1 LVVYVSCLSVLCRV
15 LRYIPGIASKRRKFG
30 WARAI
35 PATEIRRLSSPAQLG
50 LYAAQEIA
58 QNAEERRL
66 HGLSNPPARRTLT
79 QVATDLGS
87 SAVEINNGLKQ
98 ARLELFGKNLSD
110 SAAYNRI
117 RQHSQLG
124 NRTCAH
130 NDCTTPLP
138 RYAHASRRYCSWH
151 SRNHARAERHRAK
164 GESAG

>member
-1 LVVYVSCLSVLCRV
+1 VLCRV
-15 LRYIPGIASKRRKFG
+15 LRYIPGIASKRRKYG
-30 WARAI
+30 WALAI

-50 LYAAQEIA
+50 LYAAQELA

-117 RQHSQLG
+117 RQQRQHG
-124 NRTCAH
+124 NRTCTH
-130 NDCTTPLP
+130 PDCNTPLP
-138 RYAHASRRYCSWH
+138 TYAHTSRRYCK
-151 SRNHARAERHRAK
+151 NHATPTQRVTRHRR
-164 GESAG
+164 SRRH

>member
-1 LVVYVSCLSVLCRV
+1 LSVPRRV
-15 LRYIPGIASKRRKFG
+15 FRYIPRIASKRRKYG
-30 WARAI
+30 WALAI

-50 LYAAQEIA
+50 LYAAQELA

-66 HGLSNPPARRTLT
+66 HGLFNPPARLTLT

-87 SAVEINNGLKQ
+87 SGVEINNGLKQ

-117 RQHSQLG
+117 NQHRQLG

>member
-1 LVVYVSCLSVLCRV
+1 LSVPRRV
-15 LRYIPGIASKRRKFG
+15 FRYIPGIASKRRKYG

-35 PATEIRRLSSPAQLG
+35 PATQIRRLSSPAQLG
-50 LYAAQEIA
+50 LYAAQELA
-58 QNAEERRL
+58 QNVEERRL
-66 HGLSNPPARRTLT
+66 HGLLNPPARRTLT

-117 RQHSQLG
+117 NQHRRLG

-130 NDCTTPLP
+130 NDCSTPLP
-138 RYAHASRRYCSWH
+138 RYAHANRRYC
-151 SRNHARAERHRAK
+151 NTHATPAQRVKRHRENRNA
-164 GESAG
+164 

>member
-1 LVVYVSCLSVLCRV
+1 LSVPRRV
-15 LRYIPGIASKRRKFG
+15 FRYIPGIASKRRKYG

-35 PATEIRRLSSPAQLG
+35 PATQIRRLSSPAQLG
-50 LYAAQEIA
+50 LYAAQELA
-58 QNAEERRL
+58 QNVEERRL
-66 HGLSNPPARRTLT
+66 HGLLNPPARRTLT

-117 RQHSQLG
+117 NQHRRLG

-138 RYAHASRRYCSWH
+138 RYAHANRRYC
-151 SRNHARAERHRAK
+151 NTHATPAQRVKRHRENRNA
-164 GESAG
+164 

>member
-1 LVVYVSCLSVLCRV
+1 LSVPRRV
-15 LRYIPGIASKRRKFG
+15 LRYIPGIASKRRKYG
-30 WARAI
+30 WALAI

-50 LYAAQEIA
+50 LYAAQELA

-66 HGLSNPPARRTLT
+66 QGLSNPPARLTLT

-117 RQHSQLG
+117 NQHRRLG

-138 RYAHASRRYCSWH
+138 RYAHANRRYC
-151 SRNHARAERHRAK
+151 NTHATPAQRVKRHRENRNA
-164 GESAG
+164 

>member
-1 LVVYVSCLSVLCRV
+1 VLCRV
-15 LRYIPGIASKRRKFG
+15 LRYIPGIASKRSKYG
-30 WARAI
+30 WALAI

-50 LYAAQEIA
+50 LYAAQELA

-66 HGLSNPPARRTLT
+66 QGLLNPPARRTLT
-79 QVATDLGS
+79 QVACELGS

-117 RQHSQLG
+117 NQHRRLG

-130 NDCTTPLP
+130 YDCATPLP
-138 RYAHASRRYCSWH
+138 RYAHASRRYC
-151 SRNHARAERHRAK
+151 NTHATPAQRVKRHREK
-164 GESAG
+164 PND

>member
-1 LVVYVSCLSVLCRV
+1 LSVPRRV
-15 LRYIPGIASKRRKFG
+15 FRYIPRIASKRRKYG
-30 WARAI
+30 WALAI

-50 LYAAQEIA
+50 LYAAQELA

-66 HGLSNPPARRTLT
+66 QGLSNPPARLTLT

-117 RQHSQLG
+117 NQHRRLG

-138 RYAHASRRYCSWH
+138 RYAHANRRYC
-151 SRNHARAERHRAK
+151 NTHATPAQRVKRHRENRNA
-164 GESAG
+164 